1 MISFQILLC
10 TAALLGGTVSTR
22 IIPRYDG
29 LLMELTSSEPIT
41 DSITITGYSVNVR
54 PGGRVIMPE
63 AFLPFWVCGWEP
75 DADSCGFTVELT
87 DAIDSLEYSLREEGR
102 LMLIFFRAAEPM
114 LFPELSWNG
123 PPREPVYTDS
133 DQVYSDSSVIAALEM
148 GQESPWLDNFDCIV
162 IDPGH
167 GGRDPGA
174 VGYSGTFEKD
184 RALEIALLVRDILN
198 IRRPELEIIMTRSTD
213 CYVSLGARTRLAN
226 SMKADLF
233 ISIHCNAA
241 VNSSA
246 NGFETFFLS
255 RARSDDSR
263 AVEMLENSVIEFDEG
278 YDSGSHSFGDDALS
292 FLLADIAQN
301 IYLERSSS
309 LAVEIQ
315 DSMAERFAGNASR
328 GVKQAGFYVLRGAL
342 MPSVLVEIAFISNPQ
357 EEQMLQSLDFR
368 LASAEA
374 IVDAVLKFAEQQ

>member
-1 MISFQILLC
+1 MISIHLLLFM
-10 TAALLGGTVSTR
+10 AALTGGTVTTR
-22 IIPRYDG
+22 IIPRFDG
-29 LLMELTSSEPIT
+29 LLMELTSSEAIT
-41 DSITITGYSVNVR
+41 DSITVTGYSVNVR
-54 PGGRVIMPE
+54 PGNRVIMSE
-63 AFLPFWVCGWEP
+63 AFLPFWVYGWEP
-75 DADSCGFTVELT
+75 DADSCGFTIELT
-87 DAIDSLEYSLREEGR
+87 DAIDSLDYSLRDEGR
-102 LMLIFFRAAEPM
+102 VMLIFFRAAEP
-114 LFPELSWNG
+114 LVFPELSWNG
-123 PPREPVYTDS
+123 PPREPAYVGS
-133 DQVYSDSSVIAALEM
+133 GPVYSDSSIIAALEM
-148 GQESPWLDNFDCIV
+148 GQQSPWLDDFDCIV

-174 VGYSGTFEKD
+174 VGYAGSYEKD

-198 IRRPELEIIMTRSTD
+198 IRRPDLEVVMTRSTD

-226 SMKADLF
+226 AMKADLF

-255 RARSDDSR
+255 RARTDDSR

-278 YDSGSHSFGDDALS
+278 YETASHGFQDDALS

-315 DSMAERFAGNASR
+315 DSMAERFTGNVSR

-342 MPSVLVEIAFISNPQ
+342 MPSVLVEIAFISNPW

-374 IVDAVLKFAEQQ
+374 IVDAVLKFAEQ

>member
-1 MISFQILLC
+1 MSSIHLLFLMS
-10 TAALLGGTVSTR
+10 ALLGGTVTTR

-29 LLMELTSSEPIT
+29 LLMELTSDEAII
-41 DSITITGYSVNVR
+41 DSVTVTGYSVNVR
-54 PGGRVIMPE
+54 PGNRVVMPE
-63 AFLPFWVCGWEP
+63 AFLPFWVRGWEL
-75 DADSCGFTVELT
+75 DADSCGFAVELS
-87 DAIDSLEYSLREEGR
+87 DAVDSLEYSLQENGR
-102 LMLIFFRAAEPM
+102 VMLLFFRAAEP
-114 LFPELSWNG
+114 LVFPELSWNG
-123 PPREPVYTDS
+123 PPREPVYMDS
-133 DQVYSDSSVIAALEM
+133 GSPYSDSSIIAALEL
-148 GQESPWLDNFDCIV
+148 GQQSPWLDDFDCVV

-174 VGYSGTFEKD
+174 VGYTGTFEKD

-198 IRRPELEIIMTRSTD
+198 IRRPDLEVVMTRSTD
-213 CYVSLGARTRLAN
+213 IYVSLGARTRLAN

-241 VNSSA
+241 VNSTA

-263 AVEMLENSVIEFDEG
+263 AVEILENSVIELDEG
-278 YDSGSHSFGDDALS
+278 YGTSSHDFQNDALS

-315 DSMAERFAGNASR
+315 DSMTERFAESVSR

-342 MPSVLVEIAFISNPQ
+342 MPSVLVEIAFISNPG
-357 EEQMLQSLDFR
+357 EERMLQSLDFR

>member
-1 MISFQILLC
+1 MSSVHLIFCMAVL
-10 TAALLGGTVSTR
+10 AGGTVTTR

-29 LLMELTSSEPIT
+29 LLMELTSDETIT
-41 DSITITGYSVNVR
+41 DSITVTGYSVNVR
-54 PGGRVIMPE
+54 PGNGVVMPE
-63 AFLPFWVCGWEP
+63 TYLPFWVYGWEP

-87 DAIDSLEYSLREEGR
+87 DAVDSLDYSLSEDGKV
-102 LMLIFFRAAEPM
+102 LLLFFRAEEP
-114 LFPELSWNG
+114 LVFPELSWNG
-123 PPREPVYTDS
+123 PPGEPVYIDS
-133 DQVYSDSSVIAALEM
+133 RLAYSDSSVIAALEL
-148 GQESPWLDNFDCIV
+148 GQQSPWLDDFDCIV

-174 VGYSGTFEKD
+174 VGPEGTYEKD
-184 RALEIALLVRDILN
+184 RALEIALLVRDILH
-198 IRRPELEIIMTRSTD
+198 IRRPELQIVMTRSTD

-226 SMKADLF
+226 AMKADLF

-255 RARSDDSR
+255 RARTDDSR
-263 AVEMLENSVIEFDEG
+263 AVEMLENSAIDFDEECET
-278 YDSGSHSFGDDALS
+278 DNQDFQENVLS

-309 LAVEIQ
+309 LAVAIQ
-315 DSMAERFAGNASR
+315 ESIAGRFTGSSSR

-342 MPSVLVEIAFISNPQ
+342 MPSVLVEIAFISNPD
-357 EEQMLQSLDFR
+357 EERMLQSLDFR

-374 IVDAVLKFAEQQ
+374 IVDAVLKFAEQ